1 MNQRIGF
8 SLTSTH
14 LELKGAK
21 SLTIMKE
28 IKLTQGKVAIVDD
41 EDFEKLSMFKWQL
54 SSYGYA
60 KAVINKRHTFMHRLI
75 MNAPEGMVVDHID
88 GDRLNNIKKNLRV
101 CTVKENA
108 RNIKPNTS
116 AEVKSKGV
124 ILQRGK
130 YRASITVD
138 GKRKSLGVF
147 NYEKEASNAYDI
159 AAIKYFGEFA
169 RTNQERA
176 KVINRLSEPV
186 LLFNLC

>member
-1 MNQRIGF
+1 
-8 SLTSTH
+8 
-14 LELKGAK
+14 
-21 SLTIMKE
+21 MKE
-28 IKLTQGKVAIVDD
+28 IKLTKGKIAIVDD
-41 EDFEKLSMFKWQL
+41 EDFEMISMFKWQVNGC
-54 SSYGYA
+54 GYA
-60 KAVINKRHTFMHRLI
+60 VSNKNGVKISMHRLI
-75 MNAPEGMVVDHID
+75 AKTPEGMLTDHIN
-88 GDRLNNIKKNLRV
+88 GDRLDNRRCNLRI
-101 CTVKENA
+101 CTNKENA
-108 RNIKPNTS
+108 RNLKPNPKS
-116 AEVKSKGV
+116 AVKSKGV
-124 ILQRGK
+124 SLQWGK

>member
-1 MNQRIGF
+1 
-8 SLTSTH
+8 
-14 LELKGAK
+14 
-21 SLTIMKE
+21 
-28 IKLTQGKVAIVDD
+28 VDD

-60 KAVINKRHTFMHRLI
+60 AAEACKKSGQQVADHIVEANEMVAIGSGAAREKAVINKRHTFMHRLI

-101 CTVKENA
+101 CTIKENA

-186 LLFNLC
+186 LLFNPC